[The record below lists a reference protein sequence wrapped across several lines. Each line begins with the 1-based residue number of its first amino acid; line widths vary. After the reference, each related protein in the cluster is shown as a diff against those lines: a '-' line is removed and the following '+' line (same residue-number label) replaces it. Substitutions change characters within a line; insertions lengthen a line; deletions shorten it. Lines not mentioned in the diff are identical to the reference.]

1 MILRSPIHPGRLAAA
16 PLRWLWWLGYV
27 LFSCSRVGV
36 DQTPGPALPVPNF
49 VLRTDSTGAATLNL
63 DSLAGGRPFTITFG
77 TFRHGRVELAPG
89 TSRLRYIATDTSRR
103 WAADSG
109 QYTFCQANECR
120 QGQIKVR
127 NARYRKDTVIVP
139 PQPDTCTRLPL
150 RRFRID
156 EAATRRISLGFAP
169 TDTGTLVVS
178 NIAYTLW
185 RVGAAGSTLF
195 DYIASGGPQNF
206 YSGFDEITY
215 SGTVQGRRVC
225 GTIEVIIGDSCEP
238 RAQPDRITPTPGGPT
253 TILPATLLANDRGC
267 GGQQGGFRLRLR
279 PTAYMG
285 SLRVPTRLGSITDTT
300 IGGSQTLLYRRNPG
314 AAGTDSFFYF
324 TQNTATDLV
333 TRAAVS
339 LP

>member
-1 MILRSPIHPGRLAAA
+1 MAA

-27 LFSCSRVGV
+27 LVGCSKVAV
-36 DQTPGPALPVPNF
+36 DDAPPPVVPLPSFN
-49 VLRTDSTGAATLNL
+49 LRTDSSGTATLNL

-77 TFRHGRVELAPG
+77 TFKHGRIELAPA
-89 TSRLRYIATDTSRR
+89 TSSLRYIATDTSRR

-109 QYTFCQANECR
+109 QYTFCQANQCR

-127 NARYRKDTVIVP
+127 NFRFRKDTVIVG
-139 PQPDTCTRLPL
+139 PQPDTCVRLPI
-150 RRFRID
+150 RRFQID

-169 TDTGTLVVS
+169 SDTGTLIVS
-178 NIAYTLW
+178 NIAYTVW
-185 RVGAAGSTLF
+185 RVGSPRSTLF

-215 SGTVQGRRVC
+215 AGTVQGRKVC

-238 RAQPDRITPTPGGPT
+238 RAQADRITRAPAGAT

-267 GGQQGGFRLRLR
+267 SGQQGSFRLRLR
-279 PTAYMG
+279 ATAYTG

-300 IGGSQTLLYRRNPG
+300 VGGSQTLLYRRNANATG
-314 AAGTDSFFYF
+314 IDSFFYF
-324 TQNTATDLV
+324 NQNTATDLV
-333 TRAAVS
+333 TRALVS